1 MDQSVFAQGVQVPA
15 GHPSGLLQPGVE
27 GEERAILGNQGMHTE
42 LLRFITCGSVD
53 DGKSTLIGRLLFD
66 SKSIFEDQL
75 AAITA
80 TSQRRGLSEADLAL
94 LTDGLQAEREQ
105 GITIDVA
112 YRYFSTP
119 QRRFIIAD
127 TPGHEQYTRNMV
139 TGASTADLAIILMD
153 VRKGV
158 LVQTRRHTHLVRLLG
173 ISRIVVAINKMD
185 LAAFDKKAFETLRDD
200 FLAFAAPLGFEEIV
214 VVPMSALQGQMVVE
228 RGTALPWY
236 HGPTLLQVLEHVPV
250 DEGIVHAPFRFPVQ
264 AVQRQPGSAV
274 EERRVYLGRIESGTL
289 ALGDEVT
296 VLPAGVHTRIAGIQ
310 TFDGPLEDARAGQSV
325 SLTLEDQVDVSRGD
339 MIVSRAQAPR
349 SAREFEALLC
359 WFSATPLDLAR
370 RLLVRQGTRTVAG
383 KVTALDY
390 RLDVNCSSQV
400 PVSEAVRMNDIVKVQ
415 LRVQHPLAF
424 DAYERNRPTGSFI
437 LIDEVSNDT
446 LAAGMI
452 L

>member
-1 MDQSVFAQGVQVPA
+1 MDQTVLANALP
-15 GHPSGLLQPGVE
+15 GHSSPHPGLVRPDLEPGATQLS
-27 GEERAILGNQGMHTE
+27 RNQGMHTE

-127 TPGHEQYTRNMV
+127 TPGHEQYPRNMV

-185 LAAFDKKAFETLRDD
+185 LEAFDQKAFERLRDH
-200 FLAFAAPLGFEEIV
+200 FLAFATPLGFEENV
-214 VVPMSALQGQMVVE
+214 VVPMSALQGQMVVD
-228 RGTALPWY
+228 RGEAMPWY

-264 AVQRQPGSAV
+264 AVQRQPVTAV
-274 EERRVYLGRIESGTL
+274 EERRAYLGRIESGTL

-296 VLPAGVHTRIAGIQ
+296 VLPAGVHTRIAGIH
-310 TFDGPLEDARAGQSV
+310 TFDGALQDARAGQSV
-325 SLTLEDQVDVSRGD
+325 TLTLEDQVDVSRGD
-339 MIVSRAQAPR
+339 MIVSRARAPR
-349 SAREFEALLC
+349 CAKEFEALLC
-359 WFSATPLDLAR
+359 WFSAAPLDLAR
-370 RLLVRQGTRTVAG
+370 RLLIRQGTRTVAG
-383 KVTALDY
+383 KVVTVAY

-400 PVSEAVRMNDIVKVQ
+400 PVAGQVVMNDIVKVL

-424 DAYERNRPTGSFI
+424 DAYEQNRPTGSFI